1 MGYRLPPSP
10 KGPLD
15 DFQALLPTIATGA
28 LVFLFFASPLG
39 AAFFAIFNSLFIL
52 AILTPFILFAG
63 FQIWSALYTVEE
75 SCPSC
80 GRIPVRAL
88 KNGEPTVCLNCGA
101 FSRVNEKGDGLEL
114 CNNPYGGGGIMDES
128 GGMEGASLFDA
139 LFGGMGA
146 GGEGMSD
153 FIGVSD
159 SSNSSTTSGK
169 EDQVKKAKRE
179 GTIIDVDIERD

>member
-1 MGYRLPPSP
+1 M
-10 KGPLD
+10 
-15 DFQALLPTIATGA
+15 
-28 LVFLFFASPLG
+28 
-39 AAFFAIFNSLFIL
+39 
-52 AILTPFILFAG
+52 
-63 FQIWSALYTVEE
+63 
-75 SCPSC
+75 
-80 GRIPVRAL
+80 RAL

-128 GGMEGASLFDA
+128 GAMEGASLFDA

-159 SSNSSTTSGK
+159 SSNTSTTSGK